1 MSSSPPAPYLHQRA
15 RAPREL
21 ELADIPWLQGLDTHE
36 RERALA
42 DLKVVQV
49 NVGEL
54 LCRVG
59 RPVTY
64 WFGVIEGLLK
74 MSTDTDD
81 GHSVTFSGLPPGGRL
96 TIFEVSEE
104 YAAIARRN
112 LEAAGEIDKVSFVL
126 GPANLDHLDVVDF
139 AYVDADKDGYP
150 AYYEAIVP
158 KLRAGGLLLLDNM
171 LRGGRVVDG
180 DPAARVTA
188 ELNDRIASDDRVDSV
203 LLGLRDG
210 LTIVTPRAA

>member
-1 MSSSPPAPYLHQRA
+1 VDLETYLA
-15 RAPREL
+15 RHAGQDDVLR
-21 ELADIPWLQGLDTHE
+21 QVE
-36 RERALA
+36 RETNELPMAAMLTRPDQAAL
-42 DLKVVQV
+42 LT
-49 NVGEL
+49 L
-54 LCRVG
+54 LVRV
-59 RPVTY
+59 TNASTA
-64 WFGVIEGLLK
+64 IEIG
-74 MSTDTDD
+74 
-81 GHSVTFSGLPPGGRL
+81 TFTGYGAICIARGLPADGRL

-112 LEAAGEIDKVSFVL
+112 LEAAGQIDKVDFVL
-126 GPANLDHLDVVDF
+126 GPADLDDLDAIDF

-180 DPAARVTA
+180 DPVARVTA
-188 ELNDRIASDDRVDSV
+188 ELNDRIAADDRVDSV

>member
-1 MSSSPPAPYLHQRA
+1 VDLEEYLA
-15 RAPREL
+15 RHAGQDDVLRRV
-21 ELADIPWLQGLDTHE
+21 E
-36 RERALA
+36 RETNELPMAGMLTRPDQAAL
-42 DLKVVQV
+42 LT
-49 NVGEL
+49 L
-54 LCRVG
+54 LVRLTNA
-59 RPVTY
+59 RTA
-64 WFGVIEGLLK
+64 IEIG
-74 MSTDTDD
+74 
-81 GHSVTFSGLPPGGRL
+81 TFTGYGAICIARGLPADGRL

-126 GPANLDHLDVVDF
+126 GPADLEGLGELDF

-150 AYYEAIVP
+150 AYYDAIVP
-158 KLRAGGLLLLDNM
+158 KLRPGGLLLLDNM

-180 DPAARVTA
+180 DPSVRVTA
-188 ELNDRIASDDRVDSV
+188 ELNDRIAGDERVDSV

>member
-1 MSSSPPAPYLHQRA
+1 VDLEEYLA
-15 RAPREL
+15 RHARQDDVL
-21 ELADIPWLQGLDTHE
+21 RRVE
-36 RERALA
+36 RETNELPMAAMLTRPDQAAL
-42 DLKVVQV
+42 LT
-49 NVGEL
+49 L
-54 LCRVG
+54 LVRLTHA
-59 RPVTY
+59 RTA
-64 WFGVIEGLLK
+64 IEIG
-74 MSTDTDD
+74 
-81 GHSVTFSGLPPGGRL
+81 TFTGYGAICIARGLPADGRL

-112 LEAAGEIDKVSFVL
+112 LEDAGEIDKVEFVL
-126 GPANLDHLDVVDF
+126 GPANLDHLEAIDF

-158 KLRAGGLLLLDNM
+158 KLRADGLLLLDNM
-171 LRGGRVVDG
+171 LRGGRVVEG
-180 DPAARVTA
+180 DPVARVTA

>member
-1 MSSSPPAPYLHQRA
+1 VDLETYLA
-15 RAPREL
+15 RHAGQDDVLR
-21 ELADIPWLQGLDTHE
+21 QVE
-36 RERALA
+36 RETNELPMAAMLTRPDQAAL
-42 DLKVVQV
+42 LT
-49 NVGEL
+49 L
-54 LCRVG
+54 LVRV
-59 RPVTY
+59 TNASTA
-64 WFGVIEGLLK
+64 IEIG
-74 MSTDTDD
+74 
-81 GHSVTFSGLPPGGRL
+81 TFTGYGAICIARGLPPGGRL

-112 LEAAGEIDKVSFVL
+112 LEAAGQLDKVEFVL
-126 GPANLDHLDVVDF
+126 GPASLDHLEVVDF

-171 LRGGRVVDG
+171 LRGGRVVAG

-188 ELNDRIASDDRVDSV
+188 ELNDRIAADDRVDSV

>member
-1 MSSSPPAPYLHQRA
+1 VDLDEYLA
-15 RAPREL
+15 RHARQDDVL
-21 ELADIPWLQGLDTHE
+21 KRVE
-36 RERALA
+36 RETNELPMAAMLTRPDQAAL
-42 DLKVVQV
+42 LT
-49 NVGEL
+49 L
-54 LCRVG
+54 LVRV
-59 RPVTY
+59 THAQTA
-64 WFGVIEGLLK
+64 IEIG
-74 MSTDTDD
+74 
-81 GHSVTFSGLPPGGRL
+81 TFTGYGAICIARGLPPGGRL

-112 LEAAGEIDKVSFVL
+112 LEDAGEIDKVEFVL
-126 GPANLDHLDVVDF
+126 GPAKLDELEVVDF

-180 DPAARVTA
+180 DPVASVTA

>member
-1 MSSSPPAPYLHQRA
+1 VDLEEYLA
-15 RAPREL
+15 RHAGQDDVLRRV
-21 ELADIPWLQGLDTHE
+21 E
-36 RERALA
+36 RETNELPMAGMLTRPDQAAL
-42 DLKVVQV
+42 LT
-49 NVGEL
+49 L
-54 LCRVG
+54 LVRLTNA
-59 RPVTY
+59 RTA
-64 WFGVIEGLLK
+64 IEIG
-74 MSTDTDD
+74 
-81 GHSVTFSGLPPGGRL
+81 TFTGYGAICIARGLPAGGRL

-112 LEAAGEIDKVSFVL
+112 LEDAGQLDKVEFVL
-126 GPANLDHLDVVDF
+126 GPADLEDLDAIDF

-150 AYYEAIVP
+150 AYYDAIVP

>member
-1 MSSSPPAPYLHQRA
+1 MDLETYLA
-15 RAPREL
+15 RHAGQDDVLR
-21 ELADIPWLQGLDTHE
+21 QVE
-36 RERALA
+36 RETNELPMAAMLTRPDQAAL
-42 DLKVVQV
+42 LT
-49 NVGEL
+49 L
-54 LCRVG
+54 LVRV
-59 RPVTY
+59 TNANTA
-64 WFGVIEGLLK
+64 IEIG
-74 MSTDTDD
+74 
-81 GHSVTFSGLPPGGRL
+81 TFTGYGAICIARGLPPGGRL

-112 LEAAGEIDKVSFVL
+112 LEAAGEIDKVEFVL
-126 GPANLDHLDVVDF
+126 GPADLGHLDVVDF

-180 DPAARVTA
+180 DPAARSTA
-188 ELNDRIASDDRVDSV
+188 ELNDRIASDERVDSV

>member
-1 MSSSPPAPYLHQRA
+1 MDLETYLA
-15 RAPREL
+15 RHAGQDDVLR
-21 ELADIPWLQGLDTHE
+21 QVE
-36 RERALA
+36 RETNELPLAAMLTRPDQAAL
-42 DLKVVQV
+42 LT
-49 NVGEL
+49 L
-54 LCRVG
+54 LVRV
-59 RPVTY
+59 TNASTA
-64 WFGVIEGLLK
+64 IEIG
-74 MSTDTDD
+74 
-81 GHSVTFSGLPPGGRL
+81 TFTGYGAICIARGLPPSGRL

>member
-1 MSSSPPAPYLHQRA
+1 MDLETYLA
-15 RAPREL
+15 RHAGQDDVLR
-21 ELADIPWLQGLDTHE
+21 QVE
-36 RERALA
+36 RETNELPMAAMLTRPDQAAL
-42 DLKVVQV
+42 LT
-49 NVGEL
+49 L
-54 LCRVG
+54 LVRV
-59 RPVTY
+59 TNASTA
-64 WFGVIEGLLK
+64 IEIG
-74 MSTDTDD
+74 
-81 GHSVTFSGLPPGGRL
+81 TFTGYSAICIARGLPPAGRL

-112 LEAAGEIDKVSFVL
+112 LEAAGQIDKVEFVL

>member
-1 MSSSPPAPYLHQRA
+1 VDLETYLA
-15 RAPREL
+15 RHAGQDDVLR
-21 ELADIPWLQGLDTHE
+21 QVE
-36 RERALA
+36 RETNELPMAAMLTRPDQAAL
-42 DLKVVQV
+42 LT
-49 NVGEL
+49 L
-54 LCRVG
+54 LVRV
-59 RPVTY
+59 TNASTA
-64 WFGVIEGLLK
+64 IEIG
-74 MSTDTDD
+74 
-81 GHSVTFSGLPPGGRL
+81 TFTGYGAICIARGLPPGGRL

-112 LEAAGEIDKVSFVL
+112 LEAAGQIDKVEFVL

>member
-1 MSSSPPAPYLHQRA
+1 MDLEEYLA
-15 RAPREL
+15 RHAGQDDVLRRVEQETNEL
-21 ELADIPWLQGLDTHE
+21 PMAAMLTRPDQA
-36 RERALA
+36 AL
-42 DLKVVQV
+42 LT
-49 NVGEL
+49 L
-54 LCRVG
+54 LVRVTNA
-59 RPVTY
+59 RTA
-64 WFGVIEGLLK
+64 IEIG
-74 MSTDTDD
+74 
-81 GHSVTFSGLPPGGRL
+81 TFTGYGAICIARGLPADGRL

-112 LEAAGEIDKVSFVL
+112 LEAAGESDKVEFVL
-126 GPANLDHLDVVDF
+126 GPANLDGLEQVDF

-171 LRGGRVVDG
+171 LRGGRVADG
-180 DPAARVTA
+180 DPSVRVTA
-188 ELNDRIASDDRVDSV
+188 ELNDRIASDERVDSV

>member
-1 MSSSPPAPYLHQRA
+1 VDLDEYLA
-15 RAPREL
+15 RHAGQDEALRRV
-21 ELADIPWLQGLDTHE
+21 E
-36 RERALA
+36 RETNELPMAGMLTRPDQAAL
-42 DLKVVQV
+42 LT
-49 NVGEL
+49 L
-54 LCRVG
+54 LVRLTNA
-59 RPVTY
+59 RTA
-64 WFGVIEGLLK
+64 IEIG
-74 MSTDTDD
+74 
-81 GHSVTFSGLPPGGRL
+81 TFTGYGAICIARGLPADGRL
-96 TIFEVSEE
+96 TIFEVSDE

-112 LEAAGEIDKVSFVL
+112 LEDAGEIDKVEFVL
-126 GPANLDHLDVVDF
+126 GPASLDDLDAIDF

-150 AYYEAIVP
+150 AYYDAIVP

-188 ELNDRIASDDRVDSV
+188 ELNDRIAGDERVDSV

>member
-1 MSSSPPAPYLHQRA
+1 MDVEEYLA
-15 RAPREL
+15 RHAGQDDVLR
-21 ELADIPWLQGLDTHE
+21 QVE
-36 RERALA
+36 RETNELPMAAMLTRPDQAAL
-42 DLKVVQV
+42 LT
-49 NVGEL
+49 L
-54 LCRVG
+54 LVRVINA
-59 RPVTY
+59 RTA
-64 WFGVIEGLLK
+64 IEIG
-74 MSTDTDD
+74 
-81 GHSVTFSGLPPGGRL
+81 TFTGYGAICIARGLPVDGRL

-112 LEAAGEIDKVSFVL
+112 LEAAGEIGKVSFVL
-126 GPANLDHLDVVDF
+126 GPAKLDDIGEIDF

-171 LRGGRVVDG
+171 LRGGRVVEG
-180 DPAARVTA
+180 DPVARVTA
-188 ELNDRIASDDRVDSV
+188 ELNDRIAGDDRVDSV

>member
-1 MSSSPPAPYLHQRA
+1 MDLETYLA
-15 RAPREL
+15 RHAGQDDVLR
-21 ELADIPWLQGLDTHE
+21 QVE
-36 RERALA
+36 RETNELPMAAMLTRPDQAAL
-42 DLKVVQV
+42 LT
-49 NVGEL
+49 L
-54 LCRVG
+54 LVRV
-59 RPVTY
+59 TNANTA
-64 WFGVIEGLLK
+64 IEIG
-74 MSTDTDD
+74 
-81 GHSVTFSGLPPGGRL
+81 TFTGYGAICIARGLPPGGRL

-112 LEAAGEIDKVSFVL
+112 LEAAGEIDKVEFVL

-139 AYVDADKDGYP
+139 AYVDADKEGYP

-171 LRGGRVVDG
+171 LRGERVVDG
-180 DPAARVTA
+180 DPSVQTTS
-188 ELNDRIASDDRVDSV
+188 ELNDRIASDERVDSV

>member
-1 MSSSPPAPYLHQRA
+1 MTD
-15 RAPREL
+15 
-21 ELADIPWLQGLDTHE
+21 LADYLTRHAGQDAILARVHRETQDLPEAEMQTRPDQGALLTMLV
-36 RERALA
+36 RLSRAKTALEI
-42 DLKVVQV
+42 
-49 NVGEL
+49 G
-54 LCRVG
+54 
-59 RPVTY
+59 
-64 WFGVIEGLLK
+64 
-74 MSTDTDD
+74 
-81 GHSVTFSGLPPGGRL
+81 TFTGYGAICIARGLPADGRL

-112 LEAAGEIDKVSFVL
+112 LEAAGQIDKVEFVL
-126 GPANLDHLDVVDF
+126 GPAKLDHLEAIDF

-188 ELNDRIASDDRVDSV
+188 ELNDRIAADDRVDSV

>member
-1 MSSSPPAPYLHQRA
+1 VDLETYLA
-15 RAPREL
+15 RHAGQDDVLR
-21 ELADIPWLQGLDTHE
+21 QVE
-36 RERALA
+36 RETNELPLAAMLTRPDQAAL
-42 DLKVVQV
+42 LT
-49 NVGEL
+49 L
-54 LCRVG
+54 LVRV
-59 RPVTY
+59 TNASTA
-64 WFGVIEGLLK
+64 IEIG
-74 MSTDTDD
+74 
-81 GHSVTFSGLPPGGRL
+81 TFTGYSAICIARGLPPAGRL

-112 LEAAGEIDKVSFVL
+112 LEAAGQIDKVEFVL

-158 KLRAGGLLLLDNM
+158 KLRTGGLLLLDNM

-180 DPAARVTA
+180 DPVARVTA
-188 ELNDRIASDDRVDSV
+188 ELNDRIAADDRVDSV

-210 LTIVTPRAA
+210 LTIVTPRVA

>member
-1 MSSSPPAPYLHQRA
+1 VDLEDYLA
-15 RAPREL
+15 RHAGQDDVLRRV
-21 ELADIPWLQGLDTHE
+21 E
-36 RERALA
+36 RETNELPMAGMLTRPDQAAL
-42 DLKVVQV
+42 LT
-49 NVGEL
+49 L
-54 LCRVG
+54 LVRLTNA
-59 RPVTY
+59 RTA
-64 WFGVIEGLLK
+64 IEIG
-74 MSTDTDD
+74 
-81 GHSVTFSGLPPGGRL
+81 TFTGYGAICIARGLPADGRL

-112 LEAAGEIDKVSFVL
+112 LEDAGQIDKVEFVL
-126 GPANLDHLDVVDF
+126 GPASIDDLDAIDF

-150 AYYEAIVP
+150 AYYDAIVP

-188 ELNDRIASDDRVDSV
+188 ELNDRIASDERVDSF

>member
-1 MSSSPPAPYLHQRA
+1 VDLEEYLA
-15 RAPREL
+15 RHARQDDVL
-21 ELADIPWLQGLDTHE
+21 RRVE
-36 RERALA
+36 RETNELPMAAMLTRPDQAAL
-42 DLKVVQV
+42 LT
-49 NVGEL
+49 L
-54 LCRVG
+54 LVRLTHA
-59 RPVTY
+59 RTA
-64 WFGVIEGLLK
+64 IEIG
-74 MSTDTDD
+74 
-81 GHSVTFSGLPPGGRL
+81 TFTGYGAICIARGLPADGRL

-112 LEAAGEIDKVSFVL
+112 LEDAGEIDKVEFVL
-126 GPANLDHLDVVDF
+126 GPANLDHLEAIDF

-171 LRGGRVVDG
+171 LRGGRVVSG
-180 DPAARVTA
+180 DPEARVTA
-188 ELNDRIASDDRVDSV
+188 ELNDRIAGDDRVDSV

>member
-1 MSSSPPAPYLHQRA
+1 MDLEEYLA
-15 RAPREL
+15 RHAGQDDVLRRV
-21 ELADIPWLQGLDTHE
+21 E
-36 RERALA
+36 RETNELPMAGMLTRPDQAAL
-42 DLKVVQV
+42 LT
-49 NVGEL
+49 L
-54 LCRVG
+54 LVRLTNA
-59 RPVTY
+59 RTA
-64 WFGVIEGLLK
+64 IEIG
-74 MSTDTDD
+74 
-81 GHSVTFSGLPPGGRL
+81 TFTGYGAICIARGLPADGRL

-112 LEAAGEIDKVSFVL
+112 LEAAGQIDKVEFVL

-158 KLRAGGLLLLDNM
+158 KLRTGGLLLLDNM

-180 DPAARVTA
+180 DPVARVTA
-188 ELNDRIASDDRVDSV
+188 ELNDRIAADDRVDSV
-203 LLGLRDG
+203 LLGMRDG

>member
-1 MSSSPPAPYLHQRA
+1 VDLETYLA
-15 RAPREL
+15 RHAGQDDVLR
-21 ELADIPWLQGLDTHE
+21 QVE
-36 RERALA
+36 RETNELPMAAMLTRPDQAAL
-42 DLKVVQV
+42 LT
-49 NVGEL
+49 L
-54 LCRVG
+54 LVRVINA
-59 RPVTY
+59 RTA
-64 WFGVIEGLLK
+64 IEIG
-74 MSTDTDD
+74 
-81 GHSVTFSGLPPGGRL
+81 TFTGYGAICIARGLPADGRL

-112 LEAAGEIDKVSFVL
+112 LEAAGEIGKVSFVL
-126 GPANLDHLDVVDF
+126 GPAKLDDIGEIDF

-171 LRGGRVVDG
+171 LRGGRVVEG
-180 DPAARVTA
+180 DPVARVTA
-188 ELNDRIASDDRVDSV
+188 ELNDRIAGDDRVDSV

>member
-1 MSSSPPAPYLHQRA
+1 VDLEDYLA
-15 RAPREL
+15 RHAGQDDVLRRV
-21 ELADIPWLQGLDTHE
+21 E
-36 RERALA
+36 RETNELPMAGMLTRPDQAALLTLLVRLTNARTAIEIGTFTGYGAICIARGLGA
-42 DLKVVQV
+42 D
-49 NVGEL
+49 
-54 LCRVG
+54 
-59 RPVTY
+59 
-64 WFGVIEGLLK
+64 
-74 MSTDTDD
+74 
-81 GHSVTFSGLPPGGRL
+81 GRL

-112 LEAAGEIDKVSFVL
+112 LEDAGQIDKVEFVL
-126 GPANLDHLDVVDF
+126 GPADLDDLDAIDF

-158 KLRAGGLLLLDNM
+158 KLRVGGLLLLDNM

-188 ELNDRIASDDRVDSV
+188 ELNDRIASDERVDSV

-210 LTIVTPRAA
+210 LTIVTPRVA